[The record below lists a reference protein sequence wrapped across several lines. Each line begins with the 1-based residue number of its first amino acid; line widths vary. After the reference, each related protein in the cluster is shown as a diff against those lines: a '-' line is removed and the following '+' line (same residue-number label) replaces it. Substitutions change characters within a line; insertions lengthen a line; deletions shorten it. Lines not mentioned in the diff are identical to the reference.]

1 MLIRNKKK
9 LMTGLFFG
17 ASFLV
22 TLLFI
27 FSPVYNGHNG
37 LEFADDTFN
46 KLAKGSSYFIPKVA
60 KEVEP
65 LTGKEFTATVKLE
78 KADAAARAARL
89 LTQAGAAVSINKSTL
104 MLRGDLGAVLKSALQ
119 DSDAMYKNNGKAVSD
134 RYGYDEMKVMKDWW
148 KTLSAME
155 KDLKKGKNIEAA
167 NAVSQV
173 NRKAIEPAY
182 NFYKIDAQKVSEHAA
197 LLTGLLIFY
206 VFYTMWWGYGIFY
219 TFEGI
224 GLNMKKA
231 RIKKE
236 V

>member
-9 LMTGLFFG
+9 FWTGLLFA

-22 TLLFI
+22 ALLFI
-27 FSPVYNGHNG
+27 FSPVFNGKNG

-60 KEVEP
+60 KEVETF
-65 LTGKEFTATVKLE
+65 TGKQFTATVKLE
-78 KADAAARAARL
+78 KADDAARTARL
-89 LTQAGAAVSINKSTL
+89 FTLAGATVEIKQSTL
-104 MLRGDLGAVLKSALQ
+104 KMGGDLGVVLKSVLQ
-119 DSDAMYKNNGKAVSD
+119 DSDAMYNNNGKAVSD
-134 RYGYDEMKVMKDWW
+134 RYGYDEMKVMKDWFQA
-148 KTLSAME
+148 LSVME
-155 KDLKKGKNIEAA
+155 KAMKKDKHVNQSNI
-167 NAVSQV
+167 VSEV

-182 NFYKIDAQKVSEHAA
+182 NFYKIDAQKVSEHAI

-206 VFYTMWWGYGIFY
+206 VLYTMWWGYGIFY
-219 TFEGI
+219 TFEGV